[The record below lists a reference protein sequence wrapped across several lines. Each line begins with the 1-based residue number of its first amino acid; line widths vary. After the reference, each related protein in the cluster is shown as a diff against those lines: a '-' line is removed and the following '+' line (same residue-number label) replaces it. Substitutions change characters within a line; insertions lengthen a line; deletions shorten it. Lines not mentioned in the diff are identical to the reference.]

1 MNKFNIINVKLF
13 MKKTIL
19 FTFFGS
25 LAGYGYYYFIGCNG
39 TCSITSSSVNSIAY
53 GAIVGLVMGFP
64 TISKSNN

>member
-1 MNKFNIINVKLF
+1 

-25 LAGYGYYYFIGCNG
+25 LAGYGYYYFVGCNG
-39 TCSITSSSVNSIAY
+39 TCSITSSSINSIAY

-64 TISKSNN
+64 ARAKSKDETQ